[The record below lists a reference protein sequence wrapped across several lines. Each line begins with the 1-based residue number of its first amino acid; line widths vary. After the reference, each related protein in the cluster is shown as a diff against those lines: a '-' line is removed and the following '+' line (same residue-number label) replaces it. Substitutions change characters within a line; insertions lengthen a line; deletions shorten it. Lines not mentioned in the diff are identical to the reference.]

1 LAKKPAA
8 KKPAA
13 KKPAAKKPA
22 AKKPAA
28 KKPAAKKPAAK
39 KPAAKKPAA
48 KKPAA
53 KKPAAKKPAAK
64 KPAAKKPAA
73 KKPAAK
79 KPAAKKPA
87 AKKPAAK
94 KLERK
99 RKFDKSFL
107 VKQKELLIKERASYL
122 GSAETLEAEADQL
135 LEYRDPGDVQFDEE
149 SGRGDTLAVERDL
162 DLALSAQARD
172 AVDEIDAALE
182 RILKNGTYGV
192 CMTSGE
198 DIPKARLEAIP
209 WASEKS

>member
-1 LAKKPAA
+1 MNKKHKLVAKKHRKNKERLRELKKASLTKSNSEKSSAPVPKKPAA

-28 KKPAAKKPAAK
+28 KKPAAKKP
-39 KPAAKKPAA
+39 
-48 KKPAA
+48 
-53 KKPAAKKPAAK
+53 
-64 KPAAKKPAA
+64 
-73 KKPAAK
+73 
-79 KPAAKKPA
+79 
-87 AKKPAAK
+87 
-94 KLERK
+94 ERK
-99 RKFDKSFL
+99 RKFDKAFL
-107 VKQKELLIKERASYL
+107 LKQKELLIKERANYL

-182 RILKNGTYGV
+182 RIKNGSYGV
-192 CMTSGE
+192 CMTSGG

-209 WASEKS
+209 WATERVEYKAGGLGRR

>member
-1 LAKKPAA
+1 MAKKLPAKKPAA

-13 KKPAAKKPA
+13 KKPAAKKP
-22 AKKPAA
+22 
-28 KKPAAKKPAAK
+28 
-39 KPAAKKPAA
+39 
-48 KKPAA
+48 
-53 KKPAAKKPAAK
+53 
-64 KPAAKKPAA
+64 
-73 KKPAAK
+73 
-79 KPAAKKPA
+79 
-87 AKKPAAK
+87 
-94 KLERK
+94 ERK
-99 RKFDKSFL
+99 RKFDKAFL
-107 VKQKELLIKERASYL
+107 VKQKELLLKERESYL

-182 RILKNGTYGV
+182 RIKNGTYGV

-209 WASEKS
+209 WASERVEYKAGGLGRR

>member
-1 LAKKPAA
+1 LAKKPATKKPAA

-39 KPAAKKPAA
+39 KP
-48 KKPAA
+48 
-53 KKPAAKKPAAK
+53 
-64 KPAAKKPAA
+64 
-73 KKPAAK
+73 
-79 KPAAKKPA
+79 
-87 AKKPAAK
+87 
-94 KLERK
+94 ERK
-99 RKFDKSFL
+99 RKFDKAFL
-107 VKQKELLIKERASYL
+107 VKQKELLIKQRATYI

-172 AVDEIDAALE
+172 AVDEIDDALE
-182 RILKNGTYGV
+182 RIKNGTYGV
-192 CMTSGE
+192 CMTSGG

-209 WASEKS
+209 WATERVEYKAGGLGRR